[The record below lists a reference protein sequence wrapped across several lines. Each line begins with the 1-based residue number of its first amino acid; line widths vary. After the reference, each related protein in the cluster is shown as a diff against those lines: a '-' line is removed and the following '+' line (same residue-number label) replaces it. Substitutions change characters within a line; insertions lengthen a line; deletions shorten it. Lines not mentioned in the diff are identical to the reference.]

1 MTSKNDYFT
10 QILLDWNRNSNTRV
24 MPWKGE
30 KNPYLIWLSEIIL
43 QQTRVAQG
51 WEYFLKF
58 KKLFPTI
65 DDLANAHENDVLKAW
80 EGLGYY
86 SRARNLH
93 FAAKQVVSDF
103 CGKFPENKTDLLKLK
118 GVGEY
123 TAAAIASFAY
133 NLPHAVVDGNVIRV
147 LSRVFGI
154 DVAFDTSDGKKIF
167 ARLAQELL
175 CKENPAAF
183 NQSIMDFGAVICTPL
198 QPSCGICPM
207 QEICHAFNNNQQK
220 NFPVKSKKI
229 EKRER
234 FFYFLDLFFDDET
247 FIEQREGN
255 DIWRNLYQFPLFE
268 SNKALVEIPRD
279 LVADKIG
286 HSEFEIEFLSERYFQ
301 MLTHQKINAWF
312 ISIKIENPP
321 RFNYLKLK
329 RENLVKFAFPKI
341 INLYFGN

>member
-1 MTSKNDYFT
+1 
-10 QILLDWNRNSNTRV
+10 

-58 KKLFPTI
+58 KRLFPTVY
-65 DDLANAHENDVLKAW
+65 DLASAHENDVMKAW

-93 FAAKQVVSDF
+93 FAAKQVVSEF
-103 CGKFPENKTDLLKLK
+103 SGKFPENKNDLLKLK

-147 LSRVFGI
+147 LSRIFGI
-154 DVAFDTSDGKKIF
+154 DVPFDTTEGKKIF
-167 ARLAQELL
+167 AHLAQELL
-175 CKENPAAF
+175 SKDTPAAF
-183 NQSIMDFGAVICTPL
+183 NQAIMDFGAVICTPL
-198 QPSCGICPM
+198 QPTCNFCPM
-207 QEICHAFNNNQQK
+207 QEICHAFMNNQQK
-220 NFPVKSKKI
+220 NLPVKSKKI

-234 FFYFLDLFFDDET
+234 FFYFLDLNFNEDT
-247 FIEQREGN
+247 FIEQRENN
-255 DIWRNLYQFPLFE
+255 DIWRNLHQFPLIE
-268 SNKALVEIPRD
+268 SDKVLEKVPKD
-279 LVADKIG
+279 LIADKIG
-286 HSEFEIEFLSERYFQ
+286 HSEFEIEWLSERYSQ

-312 ISIKIENPP
+312 VSVKLENHP
-321 RFNYLKLK
+321 RFNYLKVK